1 MSLNAAVQY
10 FVMNQTSFDTSQ
22 FVFLNARFTSVAFV
36 LSTVTGYLSF
46 LFVLTRF
53 MKNASPF
60 KLAGQFYIH
69 NALLCIASLIML
81 VLIAPIAYQ
90 DWAKN
95 GLFHAICDRSMGLNN
110 HLNWLYY
117 LNYLTKFWELGDT
130 IFMALKKKP
139 LPFLHVYH
147 HSATF
152 ILTWA
157 QLAGKTAVQWVP
169 ITFNLL
175 VHVIMYYYYAEAS
188 RGKRF
193 WWKKHLTTLQIIQ
206 FIVDLGFIGTAMYY
220 ALIVTPSQCQVEP
233 WAGYMGSA
241 LIFSYLLLFVRFFVN
256 TYYVKP
262 AGKKSD

>member
-1 MSLNAAVQY
+1 MFALIG
-10 FVMNQTSFDTSQ
+10 FI
-22 FVFLNARFTSVAFV
+22 AF
-36 LSTVTGYLSF
+36 
-46 LFVLTRF
+46 
-53 MKNASPF
+53 
-60 KLAGQFYIH
+60 
-69 NALLCIASLIML
+69 
-81 VLIAPIAYQ
+81 Q